1 MNLKKMD
8 KVKSEKLEKWNRT
21 EGNNTKEDASGSGYS
36 AKDLKITFSGSEH
49 CGKSNVGCS

>member
-21 EGNNTKEDASGSGYS
+21 EGNNAKEDASGSGY
-36 AKDLKITFSGSEH
+36 
-49 CGKSNVGCS
+49 